1 MDSPGLVFEMRPFL
15 IISASSILA
24 YNQTSVSDGGR
35 IVSIDNHSLDR
46 CSLMF
51 ATPNW
56 FARIARSGAR
66 ICGLVVSALTQPWR
80 WIRFD
85 GRRLG

>member
-56 FARIARSGAR
+56 FARIARNGAR
-66 ICGLVVSALTQPWR
+66 PAAFVLLATTLAA
-80 WIRFD
+80 D
-85 GRRLG
+85 H